1 MVHKRA
7 SKELLVVWKQAKSRQ
22 RYLIGR
28 LWAEGNGYRFRYVK
42 DQPRS
47 VQDALDAGFRLF
59 DAFPQIDGE
68 WQSETLF
75 PLFRRRLPRREVLR
89 SLEAQGIDTSD
100 PLEVLRVTGGRVPT
114 DTLEF
119 LEPVDT
125 IQRDGGELEYTVRF
139 PIAGW
144 RYYSGEVAISELAPG
159 EKLRLELQEDNP
171 YDASAIRILSP
182 SGAMLG
188 YVPAIY
194 SVVLDTAV
202 MREQY
207 EARIEKVGSA
217 DDPQT
222 RVVVRFRGVAS
233 PLDKVRL
240 VSKDMDKYVAAL
252 M

>member
-1 MVHKRA
+1 MVHKRVP
-7 SKELLVVWKQAKSRQ
+7 KELLVVWKQPKSRQ

-28 LWAEGNGYRFRYVK
+28 LWAEQDGYRFRYVE

-47 VQDALDAGFRLF
+47 IRDALAAGFRLF

-68 WQSETLF
+68 WRSETLF
-75 PLFRRRLPRREVLR
+75 PVFRRRLPRREVLN

-100 PLEVLRVTGGRVPT
+100 PIEVLRVTGGRLPT

-119 LEPVDT
+119 LEPVETSQTDA
-125 IQRDGGELEYTVRF
+125 GEFEYTVRF

-144 RYYSGEVAISELAPG
+144 RYYSGETVIPELAPG
-159 EKLRLELQEDNP
+159 ERLRLELEHDNP
-171 YDASAIRILSP
+171 FDPSAIRIWSP
-182 SGAMLG
+182 SGTMLG

-202 MREQY
+202 MRDQY
-207 EARIEKVGSA
+207 EARVEKVGPA

-233 PLDKVRL
+233 PLDRVRL
-240 VSKDMDKYVAAL
+240 VSTDMDKYVAAL
-252 M
+252 T